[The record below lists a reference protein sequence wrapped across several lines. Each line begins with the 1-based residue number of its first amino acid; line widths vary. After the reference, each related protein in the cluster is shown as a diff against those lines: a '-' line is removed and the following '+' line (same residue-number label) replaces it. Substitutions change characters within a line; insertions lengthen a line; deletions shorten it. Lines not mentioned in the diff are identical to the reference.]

1 MRPRCALLI
10 ALALLLSACST
21 TQTRYRDW
29 SQYDGPGA
37 EEFRKPEPPT
47 PPELPDPLQPMNR
60 VFFEF
65 NVGLLDWVAQPLSDV
80 WLAVTSH
87 GVRQHISQFRENLK
101 FPIRLVSNLLEGE
114 PGRAGVETGRFLI
127 NTTIGLLGFFD
138 PAVDMGIAAPEPED
152 FGQVF
157 GTWGW
162 QSQFYV
168 QLPFAG
174 PSSDRDATGFI
185 FDTALNPATYF
196 LGLDAFLYFN
206 DLSDHVDTM
215 LRLQH
220 ASEDPYEVV
229 RTGYAL
235 YRAREVIDYSG
246 LGDVSPEVETLG
258 AISFDAQDPKFFGRR
273 DTRDAAVAAT
283 GRDLPY
289 ELWLQDAPAPLV
301 FVLPGLGSHRLSG
314 QAVGLAEMAFDAGCS
329 VVTISSVMHPE
340 FMQDASTAPL
350 PGYLPWDTADLRSAL
365 AAVEADLEDAY
376 PGRFTCRALAGLSL
390 GGLDALA
397 LACGPGGDD
406 FAAVVAVDPPVS
418 VEHALQQL
426 DRLYRAPLKW
436 PEAEREQ
443 RIRNLLL
450 KVVALAGG
458 SLETTQQLPFA
469 PLEAE
474 YLIGLSF
481 RWTLRSAIFDSQRR
495 DPLGVLLT
503 PLHTFDREPAYR
515 EIGEY
520 GFMEYAFAFMLPAVQ
535 ARDPAVFDG
544 PTLFDRCDLHALQ
557 PALAGDPRLRVV
569 ANRDDFLLEPGDVDF
584 LQATLK
590 DHLLLFE
597 EGGHLGNLGRPG
609 VRLAI
614 TESLRQALAVPPQN

>member
-1 MRPRCALLI
+1 VRPRRALLL
-10 ALALLLSACST
+10 ALALLLPACGT

-37 EEFRKPEPPT
+37 AEFSKPEPP
-47 PPELPDPLQPMNR
+47 PPPALPDPLQPVNR
-60 VFFEF
+60 AMFDF
-65 NVGLLDWVAQPLSDV
+65 NVGVLDWVAAPLSDV
-80 WLAVTSH
+80 WLTVTSR
-87 GVRQHISQFRENLK
+87 GVRRHISQFRENLK
-101 FPIRLVSNLLEGE
+101 FPIRLVANLLEGE
-114 PGRAGVETGRFLI
+114 PGRAGVETSRFLI

-138 PAVDMGIAAPEPED
+138 PAVDMGIEAPDPED

-196 LGLDAFLYFN
+196 FGLEAFLYFN
-206 DLSDHVDTM
+206 DLSDRVDPL

-229 RTGYAL
+229 RTGYTL
-235 YRAREVIDYSG
+235 YRAREVVDYSG
-246 LGDVSPEVETLG
+246 LGDVSPELETLG
-258 AISFDAQDPKFFGRR
+258 AITFDAQDPEFFGRR
-273 DTRDAAVAAT
+273 RTRNALVPAT
-283 GRDLPY
+283 DEDLPY
-289 ELWLQDAPAPLV
+289 ELWLQDAAAPLV

-350 PGYLPWDTADLRSAL
+350 PGYLPWDTADLRHAL
-365 AAVEADLEDAY
+365 AAVAADLEDDY
-376 PGRFTCRALAGLSL
+376 PGRFTRRGLAGLSL
-390 GGLDALA
+390 GGLEALA

-406 FAAVVAVDPPVS
+406 FDAVVAVDPPVS

-436 PEAEREQ
+436 PDNEREA

-481 RWTLRSAIFDSQRR
+481 RWTLRSVIFDSQLR

-503 PLHTFDREPAYR
+503 PLHTYNREPAYR

-520 GFMEYAFAFMLPAVQ
+520 GFMEYAYAFMLPAVQ
-535 ARDPAVFDG
+535 ARDPEVYDG
-544 PTLFDRCDLHALQ
+544 PTLFDRCDLHTLQ
-557 PALAGDPRLRVV
+557 PALASDTRLRV
-569 ANRDDFLLEPGDVDF
+569 DFR
-584 LQATLK
+584 QATLQ
-590 DHLLLFE
+590 DRLVLFE
-597 EGGHLGNLGRPG
+597 EGGHLGNLGKPA
-609 VRLAI
+609 VRQAI
-614 TESLRQALAVPPQN
+614 TDSLRQALGVPPQN